1 MHHRRRGRDRQG
13 PESQHGQVMILF
25 AISLLVLVMI
35 VGVAID
41 GGFGLLQYRQAQNAA
56 DFAAEAAAEALYPQC
71 TDTGTMPT
79 GSDIVADINAVV
91 APNSPS
97 TDVTSPNYGWS
108 GYYLNAQNQPLTVA
122 GNKVPIYYPASG
134 APTTPPIGACG
145 VHLKVAPQ
153 WPPFVAQIM
162 GVTSLRTAA
171 GASALNP
178 GTGNGPTTSIASLGE
193 HGAHT
198 ILMAGKGVFEVQGTI
213 YDNSDGCLNGGCARW
228 NPGDIIDGKQGG
240 VMYDW
245 GQLEY
250 SAAAVGNPWDGC
262 FSGSSESAAA
272 GKNSGSVPSSWP
284 VTNPSSTPPSYDV
297 HCQPP
302 NNISPVN
309 VSTDI
314 WVNGWVSSGQGQIT
328 NQLPASPQDPTPASA
343 GCGDPLLDGT
353 TSTSGGVTTYY
364 PGFYPNPVVITGNA
378 VFDNC
383 SQELGTNAVPPQ
395 PGIFYF
401 AQGVAIEP
409 ASGDKVTGTGVL
421 LAAAAP
427 IPNSTLPH
435 NVGDGEPYIGTGSGN
450 CSILSGNQGAYSAGD
465 EVCTGPA
472 GPGYSC
478 SSSHNA
484 SSWAGTNCNASD
496 NAACGAYC
504 FHPNPVSAGQV
515 SCSQYPVSC
524 KGQGLNDSIYIGGQG
539 TVNLSKPLDGPYNQ
553 FLLWQIST
561 TMANIGLDNRLGD
574 SSQITLD
581 GVIVD
586 DSNPQGQNL
595 SNEQY
600 WGGEG
605 GIPFIPGGMLLAGYG
620 IAADP
625 NYPGDGQ
632 SYGAWGTGFTCG
644 PGQPGYNTNPADAGC
659 QVTINGLAL
668 VDMFQTEGYTQLAI
682 DGTGAPL
689 PGLGS
694 GAILTG

>member
-1 MHHRRRGRDRQG
+1 MRRWMRTGARPR
-13 PESQHGQVMILF
+13 SQTGQVMILF

-56 DFAAEAAAEALYPQC
+56 DFASEAAAEALYPQC

-79 GSDIVADINAVV
+79 GSDIVADVNAVV

-97 TDVTSPNYGWS
+97 TAVTFPNYGWS

-122 GNKVPIYYPASG
+122 GNKVPIYDPTSG

-145 VHLKVAPQ
+145 VHLNVAPQ
-153 WPPFVAQIM
+153 WPPFVAQVM

-228 NPGDIIDGKQGG
+228 SPGDIIDGKQGG

-272 GKNSGSVPSSWP
+272 GKNSGHMPSGWP
-284 VTNPSSTPPSYDV
+284 VANPSANPPSYDI

-314 WVNGWVSSGQGQIT
+314 WVNGWVSSGQAQIK

-343 GCGDPLLDGT
+343 GCGDPSLDGH

-364 PGFYPNPVVITGNA
+364 PGVYPNPVVVTGSA

-401 AQGVAIEP
+401 AQGVAITP
-409 ASGDKVTGTGVL
+409 AAGDKVTGAEVL

-427 IPNSTLPH
+427 IPDTALAH
-435 NVGDGEPYIGTGSGN
+435 NVGDGEPYIGYGSQGCTINSQGDENCTQAAGSGYN
-450 CSILSGNQGAYSAGD
+450 
-465 EVCTGPA
+465 
-472 GPGYSC
+472 C

-484 SSWAGTNCNASD
+484 GSWAGTNCNASYTS
-496 NAACGAYC
+496 CGAYC
-504 FHPNPVSAGQV
+504 FHPNPVSPGQV

-524 KGQGLNDSIYIGGQG
+524 AGQGLNDSIYIGGQG
-539 TVNLSKPLDGPYNQ
+539 TVDLSKPLNGPYNQ

-561 TMANIGLDNRLGD
+561 IKANIGLDNRLGD

-581 GVIVD
+581 GVLVD

-595 SNEQY
+595 NNQQY
-600 WGGEG
+600 WGGEAG
-605 GIPFIPGGMLLAGYG
+605 VPFIPGGMLLAGYG

-625 NYPGDGQ
+625 NYPGDGT
-632 SYGAWGTGFTCG
+632 SYGAFGTGFTCG
-644 PGQPGYNTNPADAGC
+644 PGQPGYGTQTGC
-659 QVTINGLAL
+659 NVTINGLAM

-694 GAILTG
+694 SAILTG